1 MAILFIS
8 IFRFLWGA
16 VPENIKVISI
26 SKKRG
31 SNYDYDTMV
40 KQQLKIKEQ
49 YKVWEHTEV

>member
-1 MAILFIS
+1 MENVFGVGVNHLEKEMYIL
-8 IFRFLWGA
+8 LL
-16 VPENIKVISI
+16 

-49 YKVWEHTEV
+49 YKV

>member
-1 MAILFIS
+1 MTLKKGPLRSLGS
-8 IFRFLWGA
+8 I
-16 VPENIKVISI
+16 NKI